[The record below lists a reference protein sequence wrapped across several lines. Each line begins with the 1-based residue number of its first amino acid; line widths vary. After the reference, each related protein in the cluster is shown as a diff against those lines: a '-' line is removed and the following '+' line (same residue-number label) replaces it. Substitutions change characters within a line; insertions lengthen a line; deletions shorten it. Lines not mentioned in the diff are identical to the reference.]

1 MLDIKGQAGTE
12 TSVEE
17 RQRKMFD
24 MLNKESVLAGMFSPS
39 ESVSG
44 KISRPSFNE
53 ATRPIFEGSAISS
66 QTDDVIYSALCNY
79 LEVMDRIFKKTDS
92 ADVKLTKNVV
102 FKAVMMQFNDVFE
115 KCLVQYSNFKV
126 ESLEKYLAPIEKVD
140 TIAFAGSNK
149 VTIQKISAEIRRV
162 LRDNID
168 IDGDIF

>member
-1 MLDIKGQAGTE
+1 
-12 TSVEE
+12 
-17 RQRKMFD
+17 
-24 MLNKESVLAGMFSPS
+24 
-39 ESVSG
+39 
-44 KISRPSFNE
+44 
-53 ATRPIFEGSAISS
+53 
-66 QTDDVIYSALCNY
+66 
-79 LEVMDRIFKKTDS
+79 
-92 ADVKLTKNVV
+92 
-102 FKAVMMQFNDVFE
+102 MQFNDVFE